1 MTDEQLKNKK
11 KFYEDK
17 KVEIAE
23 ADYSDKVKA
32 EVDAFRVEK
41 EQEIAV
47 FEAETSK
54 KYEDNRKEE
63 LKACNHYIE
72 IIDILIADEESAKEI
87 VSSDETAN
95 DVVENADI

>member
-54 KYEDNRKEE
+54 KYEGNREEE

>member
-41 EQEIAV
+41 EQEIAD
-47 FEAETSK
+47 FEAKTSK
-54 KYEDNRKEE
+54 KYEDNREEE